1 MPPVCVQGR
10 IKEVTSTNGQDK
22 HRLVSFKLL
31 RDLKIKVTDHL
42 FLISHKKERLKGVRR
57 KAERGSEGLNEI
69 TSLLCSGKEYNEQTI
84 LRWEEVD
91 L

>member
-1 MPPVCVQGR
+1 MNSQEKQSSL
-10 IKEVTSTNGQDK
+10 KE
-22 HRLVSFKLL
+22 
-31 RDLKIKVTDHL
+31 
-42 FLISHKKERLKGVRR
+42 E
-57 KAERGSEGLNEI
+57 AERGSEGLNEI